1 MASPL
6 ILRGTLITLR
16 RKCGKPTCRCTRGA
30 PHETPALAYK
40 VAGTTKMLTLRPQD
54 VPGVRAALAR
64 YQRAQRRLERQ
75 VQAHVVALRTRIAR
89 EKATARSA
97 RR

>member
-6 ILRGTLITLR
+6 LLRGTLITLR
-16 RKCGKPTCRCTRGA
+16 RKCGKPTYRCTRGA
-30 PHETPALAYK
+30 PHETPVLAYK

-75 VQAHVVALRTRIAR
+75 VQAHVATLRARIAR
-89 EKATARSA
+89 EKATARRA
-97 RR
+97 R

>member
-1 MASPL
+1 MTSPL

-30 PHETPALAYK
+30 LHETLALAYR

-54 VPGVRAALAR
+54 VSEVRAALTR
-64 YQRAQRRLERQ
+64 YKQVQRRLERQ
-75 VQAHVVALRTRIAR
+75 VQAQVATLRTRIAR
-89 EKATARSA
+89 EKARA
-97 RR
+97 RRARR